1 VVQRYCKFFKRKK
14 LENIDSR
21 RVFNADEIALLLNPK
36 SGTVLAEKGTKN
48 VYNIIGNNDKENV
61 TVLVTANAAGK
72 LAPTMILFKLARVS
86 PTIYSS
92 LPTDFHIGRSEKGWM
107 TAELFYEYV
116 ANKFYPWILKSKIQL
131 SVVLFLDGHVSH
143 LTQPL
148 SQFCY
153 EHEIILIIFPAHAT
167 HFLQPLDVSLFAPLK
182 AHWRKHVNS
191 YRIENEVLSVK
202 KENFAPSLKTVF
214 DGMNLPKIL
223 ENGFKT
229 CGLHPF
235 TPEALDYLKIFLKEN
250 RQQQSLEITSHDTSF
265 VQTFEKYIP
274 STTL

>member
-1 VVQRYCKFFKRKK
+1 MN
-14 LENIDSR
+14 L
-21 RVFNADEIALLLNPK
+21 
-36 SGTVLAEKGTKN
+36 
-48 VYNIIGNNDKENV
+48 
-61 TVLVTANAAGK
+61 
-72 LAPTMILFKLARVS
+72 
-86 PTIYSS
+86 
-92 LPTDFHIGRSEKGWM
+92 HIFSN
-107 TAELFYEYV
+107 ELFYEYV
-116 ANKFYPWILKSKIQL
+116 TNKFYPWILKSKIQL
-131 SVVLFLDGHVSH
+131 PVVLFLDGHVSH

-167 HFLQPLDVSLFAPLK
+167 HFLQSLDVSLFASLK
-182 AHWRKHVNS
+182 AHWRKYVNS

-214 DGMNLPKIL
+214 DGMNLLKIL

-235 TPEALDYLKIFLKEN
+235 TPEALDYSKIFLKEN

-274 STTL
+274 STTLQKFKDNSTDFWTGSIEDNNLFYVWKRIINDSYFENQIGHSSKTEVNNN